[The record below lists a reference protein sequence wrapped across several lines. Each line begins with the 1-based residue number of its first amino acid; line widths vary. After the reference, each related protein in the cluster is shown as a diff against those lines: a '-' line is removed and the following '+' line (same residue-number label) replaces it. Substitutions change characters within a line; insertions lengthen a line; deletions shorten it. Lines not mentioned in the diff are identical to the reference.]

1 LEKTPGRPVGTS
13 GTEEST
19 VTQHPHPP
27 TQPYG
32 PAPGQAGDARTA
44 SVLAHLSAPIAAL
57 VSAGWLSL
65 LGPLVVYVL
74 YKDRDPVVR
83 QASAGA
89 FNFNLS
95 FWVVNLVS
103 WLLIITVVGALVG
116 IPLLV
121 ISFLVAAWCH
131 VHGAIRASNGQ
142 PYSYPFQIPVLH

>member
-1 LEKTPGRPVGTS
+1 
-13 GTEEST
+13 

-32 PAPGQAGDARTA
+32 SAPGQAGDARTA